1 MHIIIINAKNANSY
15 CIDLIASKFRMKI
28 SQIVSKMDYLYV

>member
-1 MHIIIINAKNANSY
+1 MHIIYINTKKSNSY
-15 CIDLIASKFRMKI
+15 RFDFLASNFRMKI